1 MGGWEIKLQTNPRGP
16 PSAEPHTY
24 PEHLY
29 IQNCVPP
36 PKLTHTHTHMQ
47 EWKLGGH
54 SHASGTLRQ
63 DIPCHSGTDLPKAT
77 HVPIPPL

>member
-1 MGGWEIKLQTNPRGP
+1 MGGWEIKLQTNPKGP
-16 PSAEPHTY
+16 LVLNLTH

-36 PKLTHTHTHMQ
+36 PKLTQTHTHMQ
-47 EWKLGGH
+47 EWKLAGK

-77 HVPIPPL
+77 HVPVPLL